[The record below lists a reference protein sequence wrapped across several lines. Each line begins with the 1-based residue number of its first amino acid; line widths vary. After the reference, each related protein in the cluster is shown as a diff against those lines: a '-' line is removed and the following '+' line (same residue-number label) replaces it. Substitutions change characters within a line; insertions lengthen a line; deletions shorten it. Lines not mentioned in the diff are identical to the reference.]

1 MKRLAVFVLKGG
13 LKHLQR
19 FREGY
24 DLAYLFPESG
34 KLIPPPRSRDYDEV
48 VLVDSTA
55 ASGLTLLRHK
65 RLLEEVGFKNVKLAA
80 HPLTK
85 HAEALLDI
93 TLPRQE
99 PSGAAVFVAG
109 LPGSGKSA
117 LARGLAEALGAV
129 YVKWGR
135 EVQKRFDVGLYGEKL
150 WRIEAENPFAVA
162 ERLLLDGVF
171 DGIGPVVV
179 VDGVK
184 SVWQMIYVSYTT
196 LKAAVPLY
204 VSAPPEARRLV
215 VSVRGMPDDAYDEER
230 TALFA
235 QPLREVG
242 LSSVVVRMDSKVLEE
257 PATSV
262 FKALGISPLISGY
275 FNPFITKRAL
285 LESWFDAWTR
295 AEEIDSPLVDAW
307 ISKLAIPIHRGYVER
322 LKRQSAEVGGAAAEA
337 ISLFA
342 TAVRIIDDILDEHAV
357 RLYSEEG
364 VVAKAWWVERGIYLA
379 VVDSVALMI
388 KARREARR
396 LGAERELINAA
407 AKMVEAV
414 KVELELEKTSR
425 PPTLYDW
432 LKAAEREAAFREFV
446 YGLAGL
452 DREAGYVEGLAAQ
465 IKDDLWG
472 ATKGGRGDT
481 ETRLNRPLIQ
491 RVCTRP
497 EDALEAFNTAK
508 TRHEAAEILATY
520 CSA

>member
-24 DLAYLFPESG
+24 DLAYLLLESG
-34 KLIPPPRSRDYDEV
+34 KLIPPPKSRDYDEV

-65 RLLEEVGFKNVKLAA
+65 RLLEEMGFKNIKLAA

-93 TLPRQE
+93 RLPRQE
-99 PSGAAVFVAG
+99 PSGAAVFVCG

-117 LARGLAEALGAV
+117 LARGLAEAIGAA
-129 YVKWGR
+129 YVKWGI

-150 WRIEAENPFAVA
+150 WMIETENPFAVA
-162 ERLLLDGVF
+162 ERLVLDGVF
-171 DGIGPVVV
+171 DSVGPVVV

-184 SVWQMIYVSYTT
+184 SIWQMIYVSYAT
-196 LKAAVPLY
+196 LRAAVPLY

-215 VSVRGMPDDAYDEER
+215 VSVRGMSDDAYDEER

-235 QPLREVG
+235 QPLREVE

-257 PATSV
+257 PAASV
-262 FKALGISPLISGY
+262 FKALGVSPLIRGY

-295 AEEIDSPLVDAW
+295 AKRIDSPLVDVW
-307 ISKLAIPIHRGYVER
+307 ISQLDIQIHRGYVER
-322 LKRQSAEVGGAAAEA
+322 LKRRGAEVGEVAAEV

-342 TAVRIIDDILDEHAV
+342 TAVRIVDDILDEHTV

-364 VVAKAWWVERGIYLA
+364 VTAEAWWVRRGIYLA
-379 VVDSVALMI
+379 VVDSVALMVE
-388 KARREARR
+388 ARKVARR
-396 LGAERELINAA
+396 LGVEQELINAA
-407 AKMVEAV
+407 ARMVEAV
-414 KVELELEKTSR
+414 KVELELEKTGK
-425 PPTLYDW
+425 PPTLSDW
-432 LKAAEREAAFREFV
+432 LKAAEREAAFREFA

-452 DREAGYVEGLAAQ
+452 DREASYVEGLAAQ

-472 ATKGGRGDT
+472 ATKGRREDT
-481 ETRLNRPLIQ
+481 EARLNRPLIQ
-491 RVCTRP
+491 RVCARP
-497 EDALEAFNTAK
+497 EDALEALKTAK
-508 TRHEAAEILATY
+508 TRREAAEILAAY